1 MEKRTIREFANEYG
15 WPEEV
20 ADLLHM
26 AAWADAA
33 DEPAL
38 IWEEVE
44 ESDSNFDI
52 ASLALAWEVKL
63 LSSSMENVD
72 RNVITTMVSREATS
86 SAFPLLQYLREL
98 VQNAIDVSELGKDLE
113 IKFTI
118 NESEMI
124 FEHNGRSFRGPS
136 KSGVVGEMGALC
148 KIGKTTKKGNFNSV
162 GKFGI
167 GFKGWMIFFDSIQ
180 HEHTNGHTSVLV
192 KYDYPSQ
199 KVILRN
205 IAGPLKCKSSYDKP
219 NTKFHFF
226 NVRKDKTDEVKEINL
241 YDILEEWTPMLRFVD
256 NNVKINLDIHGETK
270 VIEHKS
276 KVLVP
281 VNEEGFTIL
290 QFSTP
295 IIKQEYFYC
304 EWKQCDNHN
313 IHVAIDRDT
322 KFEEDAPVCNYCKF
336 SDETI
341 KIDAES
347 YTENLVAIESRISRS
362 DEITE
367 KVREYIAQESDFYQS
382 SRSANNPWNE
392 VNEDDWYD
400 QVRMRFGIETDYL
413 QDNKTRPWL
422 YSLAEITDTTGWID
436 GDYEKLHEDTAWS
449 IDGPFF
455 LHHNRKQ
462 LETALQSSKVA
473 NFTLIQQCL
482 KRLVGRLAKFLHE
495 SESYSSLPL
504 ASPLDRMIRS
514 YYDGAFENN
523 ATLFSPL
530 IHETRENDNVKP
542 LKNYSDVFGGLPIFP
557 DASNTLINPNIAR
570 RIPSDW
576 MIPGGTPLYQW
587 ITENTDLTLWPEL
600 PTHIVDGK
608 TVLIN
613 EQSVKLLNFV
623 EEIDKHVLFSRLNN
637 NGHWN
642 DLVNQYPSITKDAD
656 WLRVPLPENS
666 EGVPITAIVG
676 ASSGWPSSLDV
687 LVECLQEEGVLF
699 TDDELIISVF
709 CGNKSSGKWENR
721 RDILT
726 LSIPSEPEDVWWL
739 NNLFKHAIE
748 SKVSV
753 PFGLFEDI
761 ELILQHEDSKY
772 FLSSLLHFPLGKDRM
787 SLGYA
792 IIPYALPHRTANE
805 QTYVPRLGC
814 SYSDVSG
821 KRGNNLW
828 NLLSSHE
835 FVKSSDTDF
844 LLYGEGYS
852 KFEHLDNNPMLLIGE
867 PLNPQEL
874 IDVYIQLKSS
884 EAVVHSTLKGGFLIA
899 TPLVFDIEKLRQKAW
914 TKLPSIT
921 LAIEPENYGIV
932 WGDGRD
938 YRGQHTYSTSSWN
951 NEWKD
956 KGVHKYVFE
965 YKTGNMI
972 GRLMSLSNDSRR
984 KKEIIIRRL
993 SLRNIILHK
1002 EFTHLRLDNIE
1013 KLDLITKLN
1022 EERLTLTSDR
1032 LSYTKL
1038 TRHSTTGEYYLQT
1051 ARIQSYAQSI
1061 TNLTPGYEFIS
1072 QEQLSGLIDK
1082 ELCGFSPPQQ
1092 DLNEVEWIF
1101 DIATPEGWEEESTL
1115 WSDVI
1120 DNLDGLTLLRPVDCC
1135 GMTAKSLANELE
1147 GLAKGFRKTIDAV
1160 VDSDV
1165 LEEVVVMIARLLYFI
1180 DDNLPEG
1187 QENSLLT
1194 KKKNAITDDKTT
1206 VLIEIIESELDDQSD
1221 HPYHDELYHLKE
1233 ALQSFQGMSYE
1244 LMVEQWN
1251 EDGSPSEQWNYF
1263 KSASVLPKPAP
1274 VFQYDVNS
1282 HQFKRRGSQASIN
1295 NRFVYISKSQA
1306 NSIFGVDKEETKAD
1320 ANKWSLDLEKRLYIV
1335 DEKLE
1340 GMLNATPIHIPEKA
1354 KIPKFDYLN
1363 TNLEQVCL
1371 HPAWA
1376 FVQVLLGLDYSKENS
1391 IEITSKESLL
1401 SLIPNVVQVEENE
1414 PCTIFGHEFVHVGQT
1429 GWNLSVNQGQLCM
1442 QTNAPN
1448 SGHKDTL
1455 RRLMTILGF
1464 KTYILNQYT
1473 FSTNAGRTS
1482 MSSTFD
1488 IDLEIL
1494 DEVFDFITKHP
1505 SMDGKPLL
1513 NPWGGGEHN
1522 HDSSRWGE
1530 EFGPSPDWDNDRL
1543 KSLDHNNA
1551 KDLLQRYS
1559 TALTVLLRRGSFGP
1573 SDNRPESDQT
1583 KLSQLSNIKE
1593 SLKRSLYPNTASMI
1607 CDEPIL
1613 YADGEGIPT
1622 TGNSRR
1628 HNSRRE
1634 RQRLDEA
1641 GLEYFLGNQ
1650 LYLSRYMAHRA
1661 TMTADAF
1668 GLRECPEN
1676 TIRNSVNNL
1685 LNSEKLWGSQ
1695 HESMVVL
1702 RDVMQVGDGNKLSLR
1717 VHKYHAICMCALD
1730 EALDEVFSE

>member
-1 MEKRTIREFANEYG
+1 MDKREFREFANEYG

-26 AAWADAA
+26 AACADTA

-52 ASLALAWEVKL
+52 ASLALAWEVKNL
-63 LSSSMENVD
+63 TRTMQSVERSNI
-72 RNVITTMVSREATS
+72 ITLVSREATS
-86 SAFPLLQYLREL
+86 SAFPLRQYLREL
-98 VQNAIDVSELGKDLE
+98 VQNAIDVSESDEDLE
-113 IKFTI
+113 IKFSI
-118 NESEMI
+118 NESEMY
-124 FEHNGRSFRGPS
+124 FEHNGRPFRGPS
-136 KSGVVGEMGALC
+136 KSGKVGEMGALC
-148 KIGKTTKKGNFNSV
+148 KIGISTKKGNFNSV

-167 GFKGWMIFFDSIQ
+167 GFKGWMIFFNSIE
-180 HEHTNGHTSVLV
+180 HNHTNGRSSVLV
-192 KYDYPSQ
+192 KYDYPGER
-199 KVILRN
+199 VTLDEIN
-205 IAGPLKCKSSYDKP
+205 GPLKHIHVGDKP
-219 NTKFHFF
+219 ITKFRFS
-226 NVRKDKTDEVKEINL
+226 NVRNDKLDEVKSLNVHTV
-241 YDILEEWTPMLRFVD
+241 LEEWTPMLRFVD
-256 NNVKINLDIHGETK
+256 NNVTIKLDIHGEEQ
-270 VIEHKS
+270 VIQHTS

-281 VNEEGFTIL
+281 KNDEGFRIL

-295 IIKQEYFYC
+295 IINQEYFYC
-304 EWKQCDNHN
+304 EWKHCDNHN

-322 KFEEDAPVCNYCKF
+322 KFEEDAPVCNYCKY

-341 KIDAES
+341 KIEAET
-347 YTENLVAIESRISRS
+347 YIENLVAIESTVNRS
-362 DEITE
+362 DIITG
-367 KVREYIAQESDFYQS
+367 KVREYITQESNIYQNVG
-382 SRSANNPWNE
+382 AHNPGE
-392 VNEDDWYD
+392 GVTEQDWYN
-400 QVRMRFGIETDYL
+400 QVRMRFGIETNYQKDG
-413 QDNKTRPWL
+413 KTRPWL
-422 YSLAEITDTTGWID
+422 YSLAEITETTGWIT
-436 GDYEKLHEDTAWS
+436 GDRERLYEDTAWS

-455 LHHNRKQ
+455 LHHNRSQ
-462 LETALQSSKVA
+462 LEDDLEFSKLANLALIK
-473 NFTLIQQCL
+473 QCL

-504 ASPLDRMIRS
+504 ASPLDRMITA
-514 YYDGAFENN
+514 YYGGDFADSKTN
-523 ATLFSPL
+523 FSPL
-530 IHETRENDNVKP
+530 IHDIRDSDNVNS
-542 LKNYSDVFGGLPIFP
+542 LKNYNDLFGGLPIF
-557 DASNTLINPNIAR
+557 SNADNILINPNVAK
-570 RIPSDW
+570 RIPTDW
-576 MIPGGTPLYQW
+576 MISGGTPLYQW
-587 ITENTDLTLWPEL
+587 ISENTDLTLWPEL
-600 PTHIVDGK
+600 PIHLVGDE
-608 TVLIN
+608 VLLID

-623 EEIDKHVLFSRLNN
+623 EEIDKHVLFSRLNE
-637 NGHWN
+637 NGHWD

-666 EGVPITAIVG
+666 EGVPITAIVS

-687 LVECLQEEGVLF
+687 LVECLQDEGVLF

-726 LSIPSEPEDVWWL
+726 LSIPSETEDVWWL
-739 NNLFKHAIE
+739 NNLVKHAIE

-844 LLYGEGYS
+844 LLYEEGYS

-932 WGDGRD
+932 WGDGLD

-1013 KLDLITKLN
+1013 KLDLIIKLN

-1038 TRHSTTGEYYLQT
+1038 TRYSTNGEYYLQT
-1051 ARIQSYAQSI
+1051 ARIQTYAQSI

-1072 QEQLSGLIDK
+1072 QEQLSGLIDE

-1101 DIATPEGWEEESTL
+1101 DLATPEGWEEESTL

-1120 DNLDGLTLLRPVDCC
+1120 DKLDGLTLLRPDDCC

-1160 VDSDV
+1160 FDSDV

-1194 KKKNAITDDKTT
+1194 KQKNAITDDKTT
-1206 VLIEIIESELDDQSD
+1206 MLLEIIESELDDQSD

-1263 KSASVLPKPAP
+1263 NSASVLPKPAP

-1340 GMLNATPIHIPEKA
+1340 GMLNATPIHIPVKA
-1354 KIPKFDYLN
+1354 KIPEIDHLN
-1363 TNLEQVCL
+1363 TNFEQVCF
-1371 HPAWA
+1371 HPTWA
-1376 FVQVLLGLDYSKENS
+1376 FVQVLLGLDYSKKNS

-1455 RRLMTILGF
+1455 RGLMNILGF
-1464 KTYILNQYT
+1464 KNYILNQYN

-1513 NPWGGGEHN
+1513 NPWGRGEHN

-1628 HNSRRE
+1628 CNSHAE
-1634 RQRLDEA
+1634 KQKLEQA

-1668 GLRECPEN
+1668 GLRECPED

-1685 LNSEKLWGSQ
+1685 LNSEKFWGSQ

-1730 EALDEVFSE
+1730 EALDEVLSE